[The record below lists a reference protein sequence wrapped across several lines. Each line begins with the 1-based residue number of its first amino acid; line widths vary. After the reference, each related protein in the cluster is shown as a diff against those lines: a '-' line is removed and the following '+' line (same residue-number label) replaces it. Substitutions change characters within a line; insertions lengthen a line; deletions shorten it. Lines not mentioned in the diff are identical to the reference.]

1 MANEPPA
8 SEPAQPEPAQPE
20 SSQPGRGDEQPDVFE
35 GLVLD
40 ENFVRGGAYEPPHRT
55 REAIGRYQGESMR
68 YSAPLR
74 PVDDLPGRKKK
85 TRKIRANRGPM
96 RAGRRDLASWLPL
109 TAAIT
114 VVALLLL
121 FRR

>member
-1 MANEPPA
+1 MMATDPAVPEPE
-8 SEPAQPEPAQPE
+8 EPAGTEPAHP
-20 SSQPGRGDEQPDVFE
+20 DEAPDVFE

-55 REAIGRYQGESMR
+55 RAAIGRFQAESSSTR
-68 YSAPLR
+68 YGAPLR
-74 PVDDLPGRKKK
+74 PVEDLPGHKKK
-85 TRKIRANRGPM
+85 VRKIRANRAPL

>member
-1 MANEPPA
+1 MAT
-8 SEPAQPEPAQPE
+8 EPAAPDPAEPERPAE
-20 SSQPGRGDEQPDVFE
+20 TPDVFE

-55 REAIGRYQGESMR
+55 REAIGRYQGEPSSTR
-68 YSAPLR
+68 YGAPLR

-85 TRKIRANRGPM
+85 TRKVRSTRAPM
-96 RAGRRDLASWLPL
+96 RSGRRDLASWLPL

>member
-1 MANEPPA
+1 MATEPPPSESA
-8 SEPAQPEPAQPE
+8 EPEPAESEPAQT
-20 SSQPGRGDEQPDVFE
+20 RDVFD

-55 REAIGRYQGESMR
+55 REAIGRYQGESLR

-74 PVDDLPGRKKK
+74 PVDDLPGRKKA
-85 TRKIRANRGPM
+85 RKKPPKNAPRIKAR
-96 RAGRRDLASWLPL
+96 RAGRRDLTSWLPL

>member
-1 MANEPPA
+1 MTTDPPA
-8 SEPAQPEPAQPE
+8 PESAEPEPAE
-20 SSQPGRGDEQPDVFE
+20 NTGTPDVFE

-55 REAIGRYQGESMR
+55 REAIGRHQSESLR

-74 PVDDLPGRKKK
+74 PVDDLPGRKKA
-85 TRKIRANRGPM
+85 RKAKAKQARP
-96 RAGRRDLASWLPL
+96 GRRDLASWLPL

-114 VVALLLL
+114 VVVLLLL